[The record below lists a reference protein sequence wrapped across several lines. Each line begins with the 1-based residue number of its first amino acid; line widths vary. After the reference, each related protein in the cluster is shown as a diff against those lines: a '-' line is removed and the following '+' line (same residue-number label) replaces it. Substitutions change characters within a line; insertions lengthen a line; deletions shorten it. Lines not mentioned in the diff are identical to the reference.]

1 MFARTLLPLAF
12 AAALAACGPSAD
24 QAAPAA
30 EGAPTQQ
37 AAAAPSGPCDA
48 PAVDAAIGANVSGT
62 LEAAASYPDNATYYC
77 VRVAEGTPRLTIT
90 LSGLSNDLDLYV
102 GQGSIQSVQ
111 GVDLE
116 AGETYQWKSNEF
128 GTVDERVVIENP
140 QAGIYYAEI
149 VSYEGKQS
157 PYQFSVQ

>member
-1 MFARTLLPLAF
+1 MTFARTLLPLAL
-12 AAALAACGPSAD
+12 AAALVACSPGAD

-30 EGAPTQQ
+30 EGAETQQ
-37 AAAAPSGPCDA
+37 AAAPTGACDT
-48 PAVDAAIGANVSGT
+48 PAVDIAIGANVSGT

-77 VRVAEGTPRLTIT
+77 VRVAEGTSRVTLT
-90 LSGLSNDLDLYV
+90 LSGLANDLDLYV

-128 GTVDERVVIENP
+128 GTVDETVTIDNP

-157 PYQFSVQ
+157 PYQFAVQ